1 MKFDQY
7 LEGDGKYDYLR
18 YNTPEYNLEDQ
29 NIMILEELKMKSSKG
44 KHTFDRKRKYFFALN
59 LFNNEEIIPYMI
71 QEISLL
77 IKFLGPEN
85 TFLSIYENG
94 SHDKTKELLH
104 DFESFLNELDVRF
117 SIVTENSK
125 RPEIYHRIGYLAEI
139 RNRALKPLEKEEK
152 KGFIYDKIIFFNDI
166 LFCLNDILEL
176 LYQSDLQRSDIT
188 SPLDVHGV
196 GNPRQL
202 DFRDSWVARDIG
214 GEDLYGSLKNLVK
227 HKETGKRYN
236 EGLPLQVQCS
246 WNGVSVLNAEPFY
259 GKDPIRFRRSNAE
272 TKECAAS
279 ECSLICN
286 DYWRK
291 GYRRIVLVPNIL
303 VGYKME
309 TANLIDDN
317 YQKFID
323 LNSTLPEK
331 IKYVDGPEK
340 VYCRGLEK
348 NNTNIPDTPSVWIK
362 YTDGDTKVY

>member
-7 LEGDGKYDYLR
+7 LEGNGKYDYLKFD
-18 YNTPEYNLEDQ
+18 TPEYNLEDE
-29 NIMILEELKMKSSKG
+29 NVMIIEELKAKNGRG
-44 KHTFDRKRKYFFALN
+44 KYILDRKKKYFFAMN

-85 TFLSIYENG
+85 VFLSIYENG
-94 SHDKTKELLH
+94 SQDKTKDMLH
-104 DFESFLNELDVRF
+104 EYESFLKKTDVRF
-117 SIVTENSK
+117 SIVTEDIK
-125 RPEIYHRIGYLAEI
+125 RPKIYHRIGYLAGI
-139 RNRALKPLEKEEK
+139 RNRPLVSLVEEEK
-152 KGFIYDKIIFFNDI
+152 KGFMYDKIIFFNDI
-166 LFCLNDILEL
+166 LFCRNDILEL
-176 LYQSDLQRSDIT
+176 LYQSDLQKSDIT

-196 GNPRQL
+196 GNPRHL

-214 GEDLYGSLKNLVK
+214 GKNLYGNLNNLVK

-259 GKDPIRFRRSNAE
+259 GKDPVRFRRSDVDK
-272 TKECAAS
+272 KECAAS
-279 ECSLICN
+279 ECSLLCN

-291 GYRRIVLVPNIL
+291 GYRRIVLVPSIL
-303 VGYKME
+303 VSYNME
-309 TANLIDDN
+309 TAILIDDN
-317 YQKFID
+317 YQTFID
-323 LNSTLPEK
+323 KNVTLPEK

-340 VYCRGLEK
+340 IYCRGLEK
-348 NNTNIPDTPSVWIK
+348 NNTNTPDTGAVWIK